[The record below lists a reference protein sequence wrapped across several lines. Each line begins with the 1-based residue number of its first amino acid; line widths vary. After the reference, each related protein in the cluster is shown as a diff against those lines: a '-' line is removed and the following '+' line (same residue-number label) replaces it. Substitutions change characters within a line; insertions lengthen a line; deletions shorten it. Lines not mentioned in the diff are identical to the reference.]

1 MLEKILTQ
9 LERITASAMLALILG
24 IIIQGIYVL
33 AK

>member
-1 MLEKILTQ
+1 MLEKILEKID
-9 LERITASAMLALILG
+9 LITWCALVALILG

>member
-9 LERITASAMLALILG
+9 LERVTASAMLALILG